1 MAIIRKEHVNRFT
14 TVDNGFIRDSSLSLK
29 AKGLMLTFLSLPD
42 DWEFTERWLR
52 TQCSD
57 GETSVSSAI
66 NELIEAGY
74 LTRERERKTDGTM
87 GSMIYTIFE
96 TPRSQE
102 PIREN
107 PVRETAPQL
116 NTNNT
121 LNNTVSNIPNTE
133 STKYIYSSDSEKH
146 DIERIVSFLNRSTH
160 QRYSPKSQ
168 STISHIR
175 ARFREGFTPDDFR
188 RVIDA
193 MTDAWIDDPK
203 MRVYLRPSTLFGTKF
218 ESYLNQALLA
228 EGEDD
233 DS

>member
-14 TVDNGFIRDSSLSLK
+14 TVDNGFIRDPSLSLK
-29 AKGLMLTFLSLPD
+29 AKGLMLIFLSLPD

-57 GETSVSSAI
+57 GETSVNSTI
-66 NELIEAGY
+66 NELIESGY

-87 GSMIYTIFE
+87 GSMIYTISE
-96 TPRSQE
+96 IPKSQE
-102 PIREN
+102 PKREN
-107 PVRETAPQL
+107 PVLETAPQL
-116 NTNNT
+116 NTDNT